1 MSFKDKNIHTE
12 IVIDAPRQT
21 VWEVLTDFEKMP
33 EWSSSFQ
40 NLVGEFKQNGKAVAH
55 FKGPLG
61 MIKADHTIIEF
72 KEGVSFGW
80 SDPMA
85 MGVRD
90 YHMFKL
96 EDLPDGK
103 TKFIQSDHFTEGHS
117 WFMQLMMNNSM
128 EKMYAKFNEELKERV
143 ESTTEKRI

>member
-1 MSFKDKNIHTE
+1 MSLKDKKIHTE
-12 IVIDAPRQT
+12 IEINAPREE
-21 VWEVLTDFEKMP
+21 VWQVLTDFEKMH

-40 NLVGEFKQNGKAVAH
+40 NLEGEFKQDGKATAF

-61 MIKADHTIIEF
+61 KTIKAEHSIIEF
-72 KEGVSFGW
+72 EEGVSFGW

-90 YHMFKL
+90 YHIFRL

-103 TKFIQSDHFTEGHS
+103 TKFIQSDHFTQGHS

-128 EKMYAKFNEELKERV
+128 EKMYAKFNQELKDRV
-143 ESTTEKRI
+143 ESMIEK